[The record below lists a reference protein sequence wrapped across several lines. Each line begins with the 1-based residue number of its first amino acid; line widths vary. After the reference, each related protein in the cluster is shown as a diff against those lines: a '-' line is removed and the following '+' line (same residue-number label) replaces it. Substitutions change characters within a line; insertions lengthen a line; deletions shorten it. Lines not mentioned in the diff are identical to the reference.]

1 MDIFTTLTSETYIRV
16 AVAIIGAV
24 IAVIFQY
31 LLNRR
36 ALFTY
41 HVSHERIGISAD
53 DPIYGSV
60 KMTWNDSPVQRLY
73 LSTVELTNQSVKDFD
88 SVKIRVYTSD
98 TSLLKQ
104 KTEIVGTPDGIDF
117 TDEYKE
123 KIAVPNAGKATQDQV
138 KIYYSGRDYVVPTIN
153 RGQKLR
159 FQFLNEAH
167 PEKTPNIW
175 LNVTHKG
182 VKCKHKSLDDQV
194 WGVSRSKATWA
205 GVVIGLVIVVFMLI
219 YIKNIFLASIFSF
232 FIGGFVLALGAY
244 IIKVMRKIY
253 DWMAG

>member
-1 MDIFTTLTSETYIRV
+1 MNIFTTLASEIYIV
-16 AVAIIGAV
+16 IVTAIITV
-24 IAVIFQY
+24 IIQY

-73 LSTVELTNQSVKDFD
+73 LSTVELTNQSMKDFD

-98 TSLLKQ
+98 TSLLTQSAK
-104 KTEIVGTPDGIDF
+104 IVGTPDGIDY
-117 TDEYKE
+117 TDEYEK
-123 KIAVPNAGKATQDQV
+123 KIAVPNAGEATQDQV
-138 KIYYSGRDYVVPTIN
+138 EAYHSGRDYFVPTMN

-159 FQFLNEAH
+159 FQFLNGAH
-167 PEKTPNIW
+167 LEKYPNIW

-182 VKCKHKSLDDQV
+182 VVCKYKPLGDQV
-194 WGVSRSKATWA
+194 LGVSQSKATWA
-205 GVVIGLVIVVFMLI
+205 GIVIGLVIVVFMLI

-244 IIKVMRKIY
+244 IIKVIRKIY
-253 DWMAG
+253 DWMVG